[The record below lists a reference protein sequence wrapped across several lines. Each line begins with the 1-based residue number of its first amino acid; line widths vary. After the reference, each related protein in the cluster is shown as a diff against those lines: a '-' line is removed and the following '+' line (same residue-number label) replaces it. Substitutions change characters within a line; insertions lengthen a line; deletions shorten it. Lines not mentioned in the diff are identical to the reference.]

1 MQLLKQKKELNLRK
15 YKLRDME
22 KEEIKNQAE
31 GVDAT
36 PMSKR
41 QALNQLLSSEI
52 DGYNPDDEEG
62 SAGMLSEYVQRNID
76 DKKRFSEAI
85 QKDPRLAQVFSDV
98 VSGKRSSGAALARY
112 FGKDLLNAKEGT
124 AEYDEIIAA
133 EKERL
138 DELEASLEHERKF
151 KENVSKSMPLL
162 KAKCEAAGVDC
173 DEFCKRVWDEV
184 IFPITEGHY
193 DVIFDVMQRG
203 FNYEKDV
210 NDAMAAGET
219 KGRNTR
225 INQMRDNRG
234 DGMPKNMSSATMEP
248 ERKKAKRN
256 PFIEAALNA

>member
-98 VSGKRSSGAALARY
+98 VS
-112 FGKDLLNAKEGT
+112 
-124 AEYDEIIAA
+124 
-133 EKERL
+133 
-138 DELEASLEHERKF
+138 
-151 KENVSKSMPLL
+151 
-162 KAKCEAAGVDC
+162 
-173 DEFCKRVWDEV
+173 
-184 IFPITEGHY
+184 
-193 DVIFDVMQRG
+193 
-203 FNYEKDV
+203 
-210 NDAMAAGET
+210 
-219 KGRNTR
+219 
-225 INQMRDNRG
+225 
-234 DGMPKNMSSATMEP
+234 
-248 ERKKAKRN
+248 
-256 PFIEAALNA
+256 